1 MGVTYNPFSLEGKT
15 VLVTGASSGI
25 GAQTAIDC
33 SKMGANVIV
42 TGRNAER
49 LNQTFESLAGEGHQ
63 TIVADLNKDEDVEN
77 LVSNLPKLSGAVLC
91 AGVGFTLPFV
101 FCNRTKFDDVFNI
114 NFFAPIELLRLL
126 TKKKKLESGASVV
139 FVSSIG
145 GVNVFNVGN
154 SVYGASK
161 GALNTMVKQIALEIA
176 PKKIRVNSVNPGM
189 INTKLIRE
197 GMTLTEE
204 QLKADEDRYPLKRY
218 GETSDV
224 SNGIIYLLSDAS
236 CWVTGHAL
244 VIDGGVSL
252 V

>member
-1 MGVTYNPFSLEGKT
+1 MGLTYNPFSLEGKT
-15 VLVTGASSGI
+15 ILVTGASSGI

-33 SKMGANVIV
+33 SKMGAHVVI
-42 TGRNAER
+42 TARNEER
-49 LNQTFESLAGEGHQ
+49 LKQTLEAMDGDGHKL
-63 TIVADLNKDEDVEN
+63 IVADLSNESDLDN
-77 LVSNLPKLSGAVLC
+77 LMSNLPKLNGAVLC

-101 FCNRTKFDDVFNI
+101 FCSRPKMDDVFNI

-126 TKKKKLESGASVV
+126 VKKKKVEADSSVV

-189 INTKLIRE
+189 VNTKLIRE
-197 GMTLTEE
+197 GMLLTEE
-204 QLKADEDRYPLKRY
+204 QLKADEERYPLRRY
-218 GETSDV
+218 GETTDV

>member
-1 MGVTYNPFSLEGKT
+1 MGITFNPFSLEGKT
-15 VLVTGASSGI
+15 ILVTGASSGI
-25 GAQTAIDC
+25 GAQVAIDC
-33 SKMGANVIV
+33 SKMGANVII
-42 TGRNAER
+42 TARNEER
-49 LNQTFESLAGEGHQ
+49 LQQTLDSMTENEHHS
-63 TIVADLNKDEDVEN
+63 IVADLNNESEIEN
-77 LVSNLPKLSGAVLC
+77 LVAYLPKLNGVVLC
-91 AGVGFTLPFV
+91 AGVGFTLPFT
-101 FCNRTKFDDVFNI
+101 FCSRTKIDDVFNI

-126 TKKKKLESGASVV
+126 IKKKKMEPDSSVV

-161 GALNTMVKQIALEIA
+161 GAINTMMKQIALEIA

-189 INTKLIRE
+189 VNTKLIRE

-204 QLKADEDRYPLKRY
+204 QLKEDENRYPLKRY
-218 GETSDV
+218 GETTDV

>member
-1 MGVTYNPFSLEGKT
+1 MGLTYNPFSLEGKT
-15 VLVTGASSGI
+15 ILVTGASSGI

-33 SKMGANVIV
+33 SKMGAHVVI
-42 TGRNAER
+42 TARNEER
-49 LNQTFESLAGEGHQ
+49 LKQTLEAMEGEGHKL
-63 TIVADLNKDEDVEN
+63 IVADLNNESDLDN
-77 LVSNLPKLSGAVLC
+77 LMSNLPKLNGAVLC

-101 FCNRTKFDDVFNI
+101 FCSKSKMDDVFNI

-126 TKKKKLESGASVV
+126 VKKKKVESDSSVV

-189 INTKLIRE
+189 VNTKLIRE
-197 GMTLTEE
+197 GMLLTEE
-204 QLKADEDRYPLKRY
+204 QLKADEERYPLRRY
-218 GETSDV
+218 GETTDV

>member
-1 MGVTYNPFSLEGKT
+1 MINYNPFSLEGKAI
-15 VLVTGASSGI
+15 LVTGASSGI

-33 SKMGANVIV
+33 SKMGAHIVI
-42 TGRNAER
+42 TGRNEER
-49 LNQTFESLAGEGHQ
+49 LYRTLAAMEGDGHRS
-63 TIVADLNKDEDVEN
+63 IVADLNNEADMDS
-77 LVSNLPKLSGAVLC
+77 LVSNLPKLNGVVLC

-101 FCNRTKFDDVFNI
+101 FCSRSKMDDVFNI

-126 TKKKKLESGASVV
+126 VKKKKIESDSSVV

-189 INTKLIRE
+189 VNTKLIKE
-197 GMTLTEE
+197 GMLLTEE
-204 QLKADEDRYPLKRY
+204 QLKTDEERYPLKRY
-218 GETSDV
+218 GEVTDV

-244 VIDGGVSL
+244 VIDGGISL

>member
-1 MGVTYNPFSLEGKT
+1 MGIAYNPFSLDGKT
-15 VLVTGASSGI
+15 ILITGASSGI

-33 SKMGANVIV
+33 SKMGAKIIL
-42 TGRNAER
+42 TARSEER
-49 LNQTFESLAGEGHQ
+49 LQHTLESMSGDGHKI
-63 TIVADLNKDEDVEN
+63 IVADLTQESDIER
-77 LVSNLPKLSGAVLC
+77 LVTDLPAINGAVLC
-91 AGVGFTLPFV
+91 AGVGFTLPFA
-101 FCNRTKFDDVFNI
+101 FCSKAKFDDVFNI

-126 TKKKKLESGASVV
+126 VKKKKLEQESSVV

-161 GALNTMVKQIALEIA
+161 GALNTMVKQIALELA
-176 PKKIRVNSVNPGM
+176 PKKIRINSVNPGM

-204 QLKADEDRYPLKRY
+204 QLKADENRYPLKRY
-218 GETSDV
+218 GEVTDV
-224 SNGIIYLLSDAS
+224 SNGIIYLLSNAA

>member
-1 MGVTYNPFSLEGKT
+1 MGVTFNPFSLEGKT
-15 VLVTGASSGI
+15 ILVTGASSGI

-33 SKMGANVIV
+33 SKMGASVVI
-42 TGRNAER
+42 TARNEER
-49 LNQTFESLAGEGHQ
+49 LKHTLDSLEGDGHKM
-63 TIVADLNKDEDVEN
+63 IVADLNNEADVEN
-77 LVSNLPKLSGAVLC
+77 LLSNLPKLNGAVLC
-91 AGVGFTLPFV
+91 AGVGFTLPFL
-101 FCNRTKFDDVFNI
+101 FCTRSKIDDVFNI
-114 NFFAPIELLRLL
+114 NFFAPIELMRLL
-126 TKKKKLESGASVV
+126 AKKKKMETDSSVV

-161 GALNTMVKQIALEIA
+161 GAINTMVKQIALEIA

>member
-15 VLVTGASSGI
+15 ILVTGASSGI
-25 GAQTAIDC
+25 GAKTAIDC
-33 SKMGANVIV
+33 SKIGASVVI
-42 TGRNAER
+42 TARNEER
-49 LNQTFESLAGEGHQ
+49 LKQTFDSLEGAGHKM
-63 TIVADLNKDEDVEN
+63 IVADLNNEADVEN
-77 LVSNLPKLSGAVLC
+77 LLSNLPKLNGAVLC
-91 AGVGFTLPFV
+91 AGVGFTLPFL
-101 FCNRTKFDDVFNI
+101 FCTRSKIDDVFNI
-114 NFFAPIELLRLL
+114 NFFAPIELMRLL
-126 TKKKKLESGASVV
+126 VKKKKMDTDSSVV

-161 GALNTMVKQIALEIA
+161 GAINTMVKQIALEIA

-218 GETSDV
+218 GETTDV

>member
-1 MGVTYNPFSLEGKT
+1 MGLTYNPFSLEGKT
-15 VLVTGASSGI
+15 ILVTGASSGI

-33 SKMGANVIV
+33 SKMGAHVVI
-42 TGRNAER
+42 TARNEER
-49 LNQTFESLAGEGHQ
+49 LKQTLEAMEGEGHKL
-63 TIVADLNKDEDVEN
+63 IVADLNNESDLDN
-77 LVSNLPKLSGAVLC
+77 LMSNLPKLNGAVLC

-101 FCNRTKFDDVFNI
+101 FCSRSKMDDVFNI

-126 TKKKKLESGASVV
+126 VKKKKVEGDSSVV

-189 INTKLIRE
+189 VNTKLIRE
-197 GMTLTEE
+197 GMLLTEE
-204 QLKADEDRYPLKRY
+204 QLKADEERYPLRRY
-218 GETSDV
+218 GETTDV

>member
-1 MGVTYNPFSLEGKT
+1 MNYNPFTLENKT
-15 VLVTGASSGI
+15 ILITGASSGI
-25 GAQTAIDC
+25 GAQTSIDC
-33 SKMGANVIV
+33 SKMGANVII
-42 TGRNAER
+42 TGRNKER
-49 LNQTFESLAGEGHQ
+49 LNHTFESLSGEGHQ
-63 TIVADLNKDEDVEN
+63 AIVADLNDEEDIEK
-77 LVSNLPKLSGAVLC
+77 LVSCLPKLNGAVFC

-101 FCNRTKFDDVFNI
+101 FCTRPKLDDVFNI

-126 TKKKKLESGASVV
+126 TKKKKFEADSSIV

-161 GALNTMVKQIALEIA
+161 GALNTMVKQIALEVA

-197 GMTLTEE
+197 GMALTEE
-204 QLKADEDRYPLKRY
+204 QLKADEERYPLKRY
-218 GETSDV
+218 GETIDV

-236 CWVTGHAL
+236 CWVTGHSL

>member
-1 MGVTYNPFSLEGKT
+1 MGVIYNPFSLEGKSI
-15 VLVTGASSGI
+15 LVTGASSGI

-33 SKMGANVIV
+33 SKMGANVII
-42 TGRNAER
+42 TGRNEER
-49 LNQTFESLAGEGHQ
+49 LNKTLESLEGEGHKA
-63 TIVADLNKDEDVEN
+63 IVADLNNEEDIEN
-77 LVSNLPKLSGAVLC
+77 LVSNLPKLNGAVLC

-101 FCNRTKFDDVFNI
+101 FCTRPKLDDVFNI

-126 TKKKKLESGASVV
+126 TKKKKFEAGSSVV

>member
-1 MGVTYNPFSLEGKT
+1 MALTYNPFSLEGKT
-15 VLVTGASSGI
+15 ILVTGASSGI

-33 SKMGANVIV
+33 SKMGAHVVI
-42 TGRNAER
+42 TARNEER
-49 LNQTFESLAGEGHQ
+49 LKQTLEAMEGEGHKL
-63 TIVADLNKDEDVEN
+63 IVADLNNESDLDN
-77 LVSNLPKLSGAVLC
+77 LMSNLPKLNGAVLC

-101 FCNRTKFDDVFNI
+101 FCSKSKMDDVFNI

-126 TKKKKLESGASVV
+126 VKKKKVESDSSVV

-189 INTKLIRE
+189 VNTKLIRE
-197 GMTLTEE
+197 GMLLTEE
-204 QLKADEDRYPLKRY
+204 QLKADEERYPLRRY
-218 GETSDV
+218 GETTDV

>member
-1 MGVTYNPFSLEGKT
+1 MGLTYNPFSLEGKT
-15 VLVTGASSGI
+15 ILVTGASSGI

-33 SKMGANVIV
+33 SKMGAHVVI
-42 TGRNAER
+42 TARNEER
-49 LNQTFESLAGEGHQ
+49 LKQTLDAMEGDGHKL
-63 TIVADLNKDEDVEN
+63 IVADLNNESDLDN
-77 LVSNLPKLSGAVLC
+77 LMSNLPKLNGAVLC

-101 FCNRTKFDDVFNI
+101 FCSRSKMDDVFNI
-114 NFFAPIELLRLL
+114 NFFAPMELLRLL
-126 TKKKKLESGASVV
+126 VKKKKVEADSSVV

-189 INTKLIRE
+189 VNTKLIRE
-197 GMTLTEE
+197 GMLLTEE
-204 QLKADEDRYPLKRY
+204 QLKADEERYPLKRY
-218 GETSDV
+218 GETTDV

>member
-1 MGVTYNPFSLEGKT
+1 MGIAYNPFSLEGKT
-15 VLVTGASSGI
+15 ILVTGASSGI

-33 SKMGANVIV
+33 SKMGAHVVI
-42 TGRNAER
+42 TARNEER
-49 LNQTFESLAGEGHQ
+49 LHQ
-63 TIVADLNKDEDVEN
+63 TLDAMESVGHKLIVADLNNESDLDN
-77 LVSNLPKLSGAVLC
+77 LMSNLPQLNGVVLC

-101 FCNRTKFDDVFNI
+101 FCSRSKMDNVFNI

-126 TKKKKLESGASVV
+126 VKKKKIEADSSVV

-189 INTKLIRE
+189 VNTKLIRE
-197 GMTLTEE
+197 GMLLTEE
-204 QLKADEDRYPLKRY
+204 QLKADEERYPLRRY
-218 GETSDV
+218 GETTDV

-244 VIDGGVSL
+244 VIDGGCSL

>member
-1 MGVTYNPFSLEGKT
+1 MGLTYNPFSLEGKT
-15 VLVTGASSGI
+15 ILVTGASSGI

-33 SKMGANVIV
+33 SKMGAHVVI
-42 TGRNAER
+42 TARNEER
-49 LNQTFESLAGEGHQ
+49 LKQTLEAMEGEGHKL
-63 TIVADLNKDEDVEN
+63 IVADLNNESDLDN
-77 LVSNLPKLSGAVLC
+77 LMSNLPKLNGAVLC

-101 FCNRTKFDDVFNI
+101 FCSRSKMDDVFNI

-126 TKKKKLESGASVV
+126 VKKKKVESDSSVV

-189 INTKLIRE
+189 VNTKLIRE
-197 GMTLTEE
+197 GMLLTEE
-204 QLKADEDRYPLKRY
+204 QLKADEERYPLRRY
-218 GETSDV
+218 GETTDV

>member
-1 MGVTYNPFSLEGKT
+1 MGVVYNPFSLEGKT
-15 VLVTGASSGI
+15 ILVTGASSGI

-33 SKMGANVIV
+33 SKMGAHVVI
-42 TGRNAER
+42 TARNEER
-49 LNQTFESLAGEGHQ
+49 LRQTMDAMEGDGHML
-63 TIVADLNKDEDVEN
+63 IVADLNNESDLNN
-77 LVSNLPKLSGAVLC
+77 LMSNLPKLNGAVLC
-91 AGVGFTLPFV
+91 AGVGFTLPFL
-101 FCNRTKFDDVFNI
+101 FCSRPKMDDVFNI
-114 NFFAPIELLRLL
+114 NFFAPIELFRLL
-126 TKKKKLESGASVV
+126 VKKKKVESDSSVV

-176 PKKIRVNSVNPGM
+176 PKRIRVNSVNPGM
-189 INTKLIRE
+189 VNTKLIRE
-197 GMTLTEE
+197 GMLLTEE
-204 QLKADEDRYPLKRY
+204 QLKADEKRYPLKRY
-218 GETSDV
+218 GETTDV

-236 CWVTGHAL
+236 SWVTGHAL

>member
-1 MGVTYNPFSLEGKT
+1 MGLTYNPFSLEGKT
-15 VLVTGASSGI
+15 ILVTGASSGI

-33 SKMGANVIV
+33 SKMGAHVVI
-42 TGRNAER
+42 TARNEER
-49 LNQTFESLAGEGHQ
+49 LRQTLEAMEGDGHKL
-63 TIVADLNKDEDVEN
+63 IVADLNNESDLDN
-77 LVSNLPKLSGAVLC
+77 LMSNLPKLNGAVLC

-101 FCNRTKFDDVFNI
+101 FCSRSKMDDVFNI

-126 TKKKKLESGASVV
+126 VKKKKIESDSSVV

-189 INTKLIRE
+189 VNTKLIRE
-197 GMTLTEE
+197 GMLLTEE
-204 QLKADEDRYPLKRY
+204 QLKADEERYPLRRY
-218 GETSDV
+218 GETTDV

>member
-1 MGVTYNPFSLEGKT
+1 MGITYNPFSLEGKT
-15 VLVTGASSGI
+15 ILVTGASSGI

-33 SKMGANVIV
+33 SKMGASVII
-42 TGRNAER
+42 TGRNEER
-49 LNQTFESLAGEGHQ
+49 LNKTLESLEGEGHQ
-63 TIVADLNKDEDVEN
+63 AIVADLSNDEEIEK
-77 LVSNLPKLSGAVLC
+77 LVSSLPKLKGAVLC

-101 FCNRTKFDDVFNI
+101 FCTRPKFDDVFNI
-114 NFFAPIELLRLL
+114 NFFAPMELMRLL
-126 TKKKKLESGASVV
+126 TKKKKLEAESSV

-161 GALNTMVKQIALEIA
+161 GAINTMVKQIALEIA

>member
-15 VLVTGASSGI
+15 ILVTGASSGI

-33 SKMGANVIV
+33 SKMGASLII
-42 TGRNAER
+42 TGRNEER
-49 LNQTFESLAGEGHQ
+49 LNKTLETLEGEGHQ
-63 TIVADLNKDEDVEN
+63 AIVADLNNEEDIEK
-77 LVSNLPKLSGAVLC
+77 LVSSLPKLNGVVLC

-101 FCNRTKFDDVFNI
+101 FCTRPKFDDVFNI
-114 NFFAPIELLRLL
+114 NFFAPMELLRLL
-126 TKKKKLESGASVV
+126 VKKKKVEAESSVV

-218 GETSDV
+218 GEASDV